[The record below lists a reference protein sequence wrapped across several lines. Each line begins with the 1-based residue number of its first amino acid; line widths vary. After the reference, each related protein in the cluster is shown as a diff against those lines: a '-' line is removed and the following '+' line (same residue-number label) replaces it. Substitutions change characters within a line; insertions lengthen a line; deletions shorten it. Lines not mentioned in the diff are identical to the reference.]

1 MRAFKSFFLG
11 RLLREKV
18 LLTAFAALGAL
29 MWLSNFTGR
38 AKKAYAAA
46 HTTTLQLTE
55 QQLYLNKKADIE
67 AAALKAVKDLDPS
80 RTFDDTRLV
89 GELSGL
95 ARDNNLKFSN
105 DTPRTEQ
112 SGQFAVHTVQFN
124 LPKADW
130 EGLKKFYSQLAQRS
144 PYIGIDQF
152 SLAADL
158 GNPAQLNASLRVSSV
173 EIIR

>member
-1 MRAFKSFFLG
+1 MSAFKAFFLS

-38 AKKAYAAA
+38 AKKAYDTA
-46 HTTTLQLTE
+46 HKTTLDLKT
-55 QQLYLNKKADIE
+55 QQLYLDKKSDIE

-130 EGLKKFYSQLAQRS
+130 EALKKFYSQLSERS

>member
-38 AKKAYAAA
+38 ARKSYTTA
-46 HTTTLQLTE
+46 HQTTLELNE
-55 QQLYLNKKADIE
+55 QQQWLNNRAAIE
-67 AAALKAVKDLDPS
+67 AAAVKAVKDLDPS

-105 DTPRTEQ
+105 DTPRTER

-130 EGLKKFYSQLAQRS
+130 DGLKKFYSQLAQRS